1 MQSSV
6 SIQFLLGL
14 EARNLK
20 DVSPTM
26 SVLEYLRKVERMTG
40 TKEGCAEGDCGA
52 CTVVLGERFN
62 GKLSYKAVNSCI
74 LFVPFL
80 HGKQL
85 ITVEC
90 LKQRDGTLHPVQQS
104 LVDEHG
110 SQCGFCTPGF
120 VMSMFSM
127 VHNRSDLSKTSIDDE
142 LAGNLCRCTGYVPI
156 VRAARK
162 VLSAF
167 EQDEFDQAENS
178 TLEHLSRMHA
188 QTIHWKTDD
197 QKYMAPRTAA
207 ELSEILERDPRSRI
221 VAGATDVGLWV
232 TKQRRHLETVVYVG
246 SIDSLKEIRQ
256 VNGTLQIGAAVSV
269 SDAHSALAEHYP
281 SLDEL
286 FRRFGSVQIRNLAT
300 LGGNVANGSP
310 IGDSLPALVAL
321 NANLIL
327 NSAFG
332 SRTLPIE
339 DFFLEYGRQDIA
351 SNEYLARIDVPLP
364 TPSQIFRIYKLSK
377 RYHQDISAVCAA
389 FSMNIEEK
397 LVRAVR
403 ICYGGMAGVPLRA
416 RDCESALLGMS
427 FSKPNLERAKIALKQ
442 DFSPITDFR
451 ATAEYRS
458 IVAQNLLDRFVQDVL
473 TANDVTVWS

>member
-1 MQSSV
+1 MESSV
-6 SIQFLLGL
+6 SIQFLLGF
-14 EARNLK
+14 EPRNLK
-20 DVSPTM
+20 SGSPTM
-26 SVLEYLRKVERMTG
+26 TVLEYLRKVERMTG

-85 ITVEC
+85 ITVEH
-90 LKQRDGTLHPVQQS
+90 LKQLDGTLHPVQQS

-127 VHNRSDLSKTSIDDE
+127 VHNRSDLSKTSIDDA

-167 EQDEFDQAENS
+167 EQDEFDQAEDS
-178 TLEHLSRMHA
+178 TLEHLSRMHS
-188 QTIHWKTDD
+188 QTIHWKNKD
-197 QKYMAPRTAA
+197 QEYMAPRTTT
-207 ELSEILERDPRSRI
+207 ELSEILEQNPQNRI

-232 TKQRRHLETVVYVG
+232 TKQRRQLDTVVYVG
-246 SIDSLKEIRQ
+246 SIDSMKEIKQ
-256 VNGTLQIGAAVSV
+256 INGTLQIGAAVSV
-269 SDAHSALAEHYP
+269 SDAHTVLAEYYP

-286 FRRFGSVQIRNLAT
+286 FRRYGSVQIRNLAT
-300 LGGNVANGSP
+300 IGGNVANGSP
-310 IGDSLPALVAL
+310 IGDSLPAFVAL

-327 NSAFG
+327 NSTLGA
-332 SRTLPIE
+332 RTLPIE
-339 DFFLEYGRQDIA
+339 DFFLEYGKQDIT
-351 SNEYLARIDVPLP
+351 STEYLARIDVPLP
-364 TPSQIFRIYKLSK
+364 SPSQIFRIYKLSK
-377 RYHQDISAVCAA
+377 RYHQDISAVCGA
-389 FSMNIEEK
+389 FSIILEENM
-397 LVRAVR
+397 VRAVR
-403 ICYGGMAGVPLRA
+403 ICYGGMAGTPLRA
-416 RDCESALLGMS
+416 HHCERELLRKTLLTS
-427 FSKPNLERAKIALKQ
+427 DLEKAKLALKQ

-458 IVAQNLLDRFVQDVL
+458 LVAQNLLDRFANDVL
-473 TANDVTVWS
+473 TTNDATVWS